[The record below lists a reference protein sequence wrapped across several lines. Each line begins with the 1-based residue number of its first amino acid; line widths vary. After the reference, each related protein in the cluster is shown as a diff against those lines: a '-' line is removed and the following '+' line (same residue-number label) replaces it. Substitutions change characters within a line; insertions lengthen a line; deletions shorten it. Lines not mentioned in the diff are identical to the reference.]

1 MHLREYSLLYGASV
15 MFTSAK
21 ARESSNLDTLYKYL
35 NHRLYNYPFD
45 KTPQIVEK
53 NELFIPTGF
62 DSLNLIK

>member
-1 MHLREYSLLYGASV
+1 